1 MPHAHP
7 LRRGGRSRKP
17 ALSEFALGE
26 RVEWGPAFV
35 FRRLHPPQ
43 ETGAPCPDFGTWD
56 TTNQSMR
63 GHPERSPPQRTKPKD
78 LHLFLS
84 QTGGSRSLQAPQSQ
98 PQNNAGCPSPR
109 HVLVFVARVGI
120 PPTQTDR
127 PRIRARRGR
136 SGIHPRPPQPAHPF
150 FLKIKYAAKPRSAPP
165 AHLPCFS
172 ADVHP
177 PSRDGCPI
185 VPILGHGIART

>member
-1 MPHAHP
+1 MGTCICFPP
-7 LRRGGRSRKP
+7 PPPTTRNGCPMSR
-17 ALSEFALGE
+17 L
-26 RVEWGPAFV
+26 
-35 FRRLHPPQ
+35 
-43 ETGAPCPDFGTWD
+43 WD
-56 TTNQSMR
+56 VGYYEPTMR

-98 PQNNAGCPSPR
+98 PQNNAGCPTLATFLFLWLGWDTTNPN
-109 HVLVFVARVGI
+109 
-120 PPTQTDR
+120 R
-127 PRIRARRGR
+127 PAPYQGTAGR

-172 ADVHP
+172 RRP
-177 PSRDGCPI
+177 PTLRDGCPMSRSWDM
-185 VPILGHGIART
+185 G